1 MKMIEIKKI
10 IFPLIILI
18 LMTITNT
25 SFAKDKQEREYL
37 IQLLNQLDAMQPLII
52 AAEKEQPKNLRV
64 QFHYTKFKDSQGQI
78 HNGLL
83 EDIEAIRA
91 GIKEK
96 LNETQIEPRVFS
108 PIAGDYMPMNGE
120 KNS

>member
-1 MKMIEIKKI
+1 MKEIKKI
-10 IFPLIILI
+10 FFCILI
-18 LMTITNT
+18 FLLLTITST
-25 SFAKDKQEREYL
+25 SFASEKQEREYL
-37 IQLLNQLDAMQPLII
+37 LQLLNQLDAMQPLII

-64 QFHYTKFKDSQGQI
+64 QFHYTKFKDSEGQI

-83 EDIEAIRA
+83 EDIEAIRG

-96 LNETQIEPRVFS
+96 LNETQIEPRVVT
-108 PIAGDYMPMNGE
+108 PIAGDYVPEGD